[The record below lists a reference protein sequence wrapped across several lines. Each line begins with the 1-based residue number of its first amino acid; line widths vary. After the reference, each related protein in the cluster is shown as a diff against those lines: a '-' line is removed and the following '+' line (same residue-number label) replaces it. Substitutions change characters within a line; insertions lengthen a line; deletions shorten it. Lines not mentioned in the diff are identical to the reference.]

1 MKYSKSILFIP
12 IILSILFF
20 SCSKKE
26 KAGLKEGNW
35 VGVLEM
41 DKTDKTQLLPF
52 NFTLS
57 KSEVVISN
65 AEEKIIIKEISFNND
80 SVIMKLPVF
89 KDEIHAKIN
98 SGDSISGE
106 YMHFGSKSKYSF
118 PFYAKFGK
126 TERFDNA
133 KTAPAEDI
141 SGRWETTVQPGDSD
155 QYTIIGEFRQNGNNL
170 TGTFLTP
177 SGDYRYLQGAVS
189 GDKVMLSC
197 LDGAHSLLFKADI
210 SKEGTIENGILIGGP
225 TWKEKWRA
233 VKNEKIELP
242 DAEKQAAVKDGTGI
256 IDFSFPDL
264 NGKKI
269 SLSDEKYKDK
279 AVIVQIMGSWC
290 PNCMDETRFFTEI
303 YDNYKPKYLE
313 IIGLCFESS
322 NFDESKV
329 RIQRF
334 VSQIGAKYDFLYA
347 GEVGQKNIFNA
358 LPFMKEF
365 KGYPTT
371 LYLDRK
377 HNVKKVYTG
386 FSGPG
391 TGKHYEKQKADI
403 ILIIEKLLTEKK

>member
-1 MKYSKSILFIP
+1 MRYSKTILLIL
-12 IILSILFF
+12 IILSFVF
-20 SCSKKE
+20 SSCSKKE
-26 KAGLKEGNW
+26 KSELKEGNW

-41 DKTDKTQLLPF
+41 DKNDKTQLLPF

-57 KSEVVISN
+57 KNEVVISN
-65 AEEKIIIKEISFNND
+65 AGEKIIIKEISITND
-80 SVIMKLPVF
+80 SVNLKLPVF
-89 KDEIHAKIN
+89 KDEIHAKII

-106 YMHFGSKSKYSF
+106 YMHYGSKSKYSF

-133 KTAPAEDI
+133 KNVPAADI
-141 SGRWETTVQPGDSD
+141 SGRWETIFQPGDSD
-155 QYTIIGEFRQNGNNL
+155 QYTIIGEFKQDGNNL

-177 SGDYRYLQGAVS
+177 SGDYRFLQGAVS

-197 LDGAHSLLFKADI
+197 LDGAHSLLFKATI
-210 SKEGTIENGILIGGP
+210 SKEGTLENGILIGGP
-225 TWKEKWRA
+225 AWKEKWRA

-242 DAEKQAAVKDGTGI
+242 DAEKQSTVKEGTGV
-256 IDFSFPDL
+256 IDFGFLDL
-264 NGKKI
+264 NGKKVK
-269 SLSDEKYKDK
+269 LSDEKYKDK
-279 AVIVQIMGSWC
+279 VVILQIMGSWC

-303 YDNYKPKYLE
+303 FDSYKPKGLE
-313 IIGLCFESS
+313 IIGLCFESN
-322 NFDESKV
+322 NFDESKI

-334 VSQIGAKYDFLYA
+334 VTQLGAKHDFLYA
-347 GEVGQKNIFNA
+347 GEVGKKGIFEA
-358 LPFMKEF
+358 LPFMKDF

-391 TGKHYEKQKADI
+391 TGKHYEKQKSDI
-403 ILIIEKLLTEKK
+403 INFIDKLISEN